1 MVREEVVHVGR
12 HHVGHE
18 HLFGEAHD
26 EEEEAGADER
36 PAEALLRALEL
47 GADVAVT
54 DDRAGEDV
62 REERDPGQV
71 VDHALRRLDRAAV
84 HVHRIRDAGER
95 VERDADRQEQLDC
108 RERLAGAQ
116 QPQDAVELVDEEAA
130 VLEVAEEGEVQ
141 GDRRRQD
148 QPAAAAGALP
158 LGLALREV
166 AAGDPVGQRRRQ
178 QQRHVAPVPQP
189 VEDERRGDEEEEP
202 RVAARDDPVED
213 DDDRQEDQQEGVA
226 VEEHAAGPTRRP
238 PAARP
243 AASRRSARGCS
254 RSPAAC

>member
-1 MVREEVVHVGR
+1 MCQRRQKSEGLTALYGESKFCGKAQADHDGDADGHVAVAGEVEVELQRVAEGRGPAGQEPELGVVREEVVHVGR
-12 HHVGHE
+12 HHVGDE
-18 HLFGEAHD
+18 HLLGEAHD

-47 GADVAVT
+47 GADVAVA

-95 VERDADRQEQLDC
+95 VERDADRQEELHG
-108 RERLAGAQ
+108 RERLARAQ

-148 QPAAAAGALP
+148 QLAAAARASPSASLF
-158 LGLALREV
+158 
-166 AAGDPVGQRRRQ
+166 
-178 QQRHVAPVPQP
+178 
-189 VEDERRGDEEEEP
+189 
-202 RVAARDDPVED
+202 AR
-213 DDDRQEDQQEGVA
+213 
-226 VEEHAAGPTRRP
+226 
-238 PAARP
+238 
-243 AASRRSARGCS
+243 
-254 RSPAAC
+254 